1 MLVFLNRGL
10 STILSAIF
18 LFFNEGVHSKKSPP
32 LYKYSYCTVSNII
45 SSWCQYEALKYVSFP
60 TQVNNLTIK
69 NLKYVFILLINVF
82 FIFLPLGI
90 GKNV

>member
-10 STILSAIF
+10 STVLSGIF
-18 LFFNEGVHSKKSPP
+18 LLMNDGLQSKKSPP

-60 TQVNNLTIK
+60 TQVDCIDT
-69 NLKYVFILLINVF
+69 LLYIYTFYFV
-82 FIFLPLGI
+82 IC
-90 GKNV
+90 